1 MKTARDIESEAMAE
15 AVASAITGAIRGPR
29 VQGRIEQLEARI
41 AALEQKPFVKFCG
54 TWQHDTAYE
63 AGAAVVHHSAL
74 WICRQGTRGEPSK
87 DFTSWQLAVKRGG
100 AS

>member
-1 MKTARDIESEAMAE
+1 MKRAE
-15 AVASAITGAIRGPR
+15 RCTTWPLKAVANAIIGAVNGPK
-29 VQGRIEQLEARI
+29 VAGRFEQLEARI

-54 TWQHDTAYE
+54 TWQRDTGYE

-74 WICRQGTRGEPSK
+74 WICKQATRGEPSK
-87 DFTSWQLAVKRGG
+87 DFTSWQLAIKRGG